1 MDTGSTLSPR
11 WTIAAFLILAAA
23 LSLSGAALLRAR
35 PEPASITIHP
45 PRPTETPAP
54 TPTREPIQVYV
65 TGAVA
70 NPEQVYTLPW
80 GSRVQEALAAAGGLS
95 AAADRSAVNLAAVVR
110 DGDQIHVAAASGD
123 GAAFALATPSG
134 GQRIRINS
142 ASHEELES
150 LPGVGPVTAQR
161 IIEYREQI
169 GDFTD
174 LDDLDQVPGIG
185 PKTLE
190 TLQDQV
196 AFD

>member
-11 WTIAAFLILAAA
+11 WTIAACLILAAA
-23 LSLSGAALLRAR
+23 LTLSGAALLMAR

-45 PRPTETPAP
+45 PLPTETPAP

-80 GSRVQEALAAAGGLS
+80 GSRVQEALEAAGGLS
-95 AAADRSAVNLAAVVR
+95 AAADRSAVNLAALVR
-110 DGDQIHVAAASGD
+110 DGDQIHVAAAAGA
-123 GAAFALATPSG
+123 GAAFELATPSG
-134 GQRIRINS
+134 GLRVRINS
-142 ASHEELES
+142 ASLEELES
-150 LPGVGPVTAQR
+150 LPGVGSVTAQR
-161 IIEYREQI
+161 IIEYREQV
-169 GDFTD
+169 GELTD
-174 LDDLDQVPGIG
+174 LADLDQVPGIG